1 MNPLAERVIVAG
13 LDDRTGVAVD
23 NGADAADV
31 VTEVDER
38 PIGDRAGGRGL
49 TGYPA
54 GGGQGAVKGYNRR
67 TRLTCG
73 LGVY

>member
-1 MNPLAERVIVAG
+1 MNPLAERVVVVG

-23 NGADAADV
+23 DGADAAEV
-31 VTEVDER
+31 VAEVDER
-38 PIGDRAGGRGL
+38 PAGDRAGGGGL

-67 TRLTCG
+67 
-73 LGVY
+73 V